1 MCTYLK
7 IANELPFP
15 VFFSGA
21 LGGGA
26 SSQTGLLRNGARLDT
41 PVPLRASEPS
51 QSGGLEGGGHSLP
64 VPCRRAHPHSRD
76 KDHILP
82 AGNARAGRTVLSTP
96 FPSCF
101 LPLGQLPAPGSWG
114 PRSEH
119 LGLRFLA
126 SSLQVSPARNFCMWT
141 VGSLLLV

>member
-1 MCTYLK
+1 MCTCLK

-15 VFFSGA
+15 VFLWSSDWWDLFSERVAEEWGWTRHPSAPKSKGA
-21 LGGGA
+21 QPEWRLGGRWPFT
-26 SSQTGLLRNGARLDT
+26 S
-41 PVPLRASEPS
+41 
-51 QSGGLEGGGHSLP
+51 
-64 VPCRRAHPHSRD
+64 PCRRGHPHSRD

-101 LPLGQLPAPGSWG
+101 LPLGQRPALVSWG
-114 PRSEH
+114 PRSEY

-126 SSLQVSPARNFCMWT
+126 SSLQVSTGRNFLH
-141 VGSLLLV
+141 VNSR

>member
-1 MCTYLK
+1 MCTCLK

-41 PVPLRASEPS
+41 PVPLRASKPS

-64 VPCRRAHPHSRD
+64 VPCRRGHPHSRD

-82 AGNARAGRTVLSTP
+82 AGNARVGRTVLSTP

-101 LPLGQLPAPGSWG
+101 LSLGQLPAPGSWG

-119 LGLRFLA
+119 LDLRFLA

-141 VGSLLLV
+141 VGSPLLV